1 LLFLFS
7 TLSKPHKKVKK
18 GKISLK
24 DTKEMVMINE
34 ILEHTTE
41 NMSKSIDALK
51 RDFATLRTGK
61 VTTGIVDNIKV
72 DYYGTMTAL
81 PQVGSVIAT
90 DATTISITPWEKS
103 LLGAIEKA
111 IQEANIGVNPNN
123 DGDFIK
129 LFFPPMTSEQRQEIV
144 KQAKGM
150 AEHAKISIRNV
161 RKDGNDK
168 IKKLEKEKEISEDES
183 KKAHDQIQKI
193 TDEYVTKVEE
203 AFKSKEADILKV

>member
-1 LLFLFS
+1 
-7 TLSKPHKKVKK
+7 
-18 GKISLK
+18 
-24 DTKEMVMINE
+24 MMIDEIFNE
-34 ILEHTTE
+34 TRE
-41 NMSKSIDALK
+41 NMNKSIEALR
-51 RDFATLRTGK
+51 RDFSTLRTGK

-81 PQVGSVIAT
+81 TQVGNVIAT

-150 AEHAKISIRNV
+150 VEHAKISVRNV
-161 RKDGNDK
+161 RKEANDK
-168 IKKLEKEKEISEDES
+168 VKKLEKAKEIGEDES
-183 KKAHDQIQKI
+183 KKAQENVQKI
-193 TDEYVTKVEE
+193 TDEHIAKIEE
-203 AFKSKEADILKV
+203 AFKTKEADILKV

>member
-1 LLFLFS
+1 
-7 TLSKPHKKVKK
+7 
-18 GKISLK
+18 
-24 DTKEMVMINE
+24 MVNE
-34 ILEHTTE
+34 IYEQTKA
-41 NMSKSIDALK
+41 NMQKSIDALK

-81 PQVGSVIAT
+81 NQVGNIIAT
-90 DATTISITPWEKS
+90 DATTISITPWEKT
-103 LLGAIEKA
+103 LLPVIEKA

-150 AEHAKISIRNV
+150 VEHAKISVRNV

-168 IKKLEKEKEISEDES
+168 IKKLEKDKEISEDES
-183 KKAHDQIQKI
+183 KKSQEQIQKI
-193 TDEYVTKVEE
+193 TDEYIAKIDET
-203 AFKSKEADILKV
+203 FKTKEADILKV

>member
-1 LLFLFS
+1 M
-7 TLSKPHKKVKK
+7 VNE
-18 GKISLK
+18 IYEQ
-24 DTKEMVMINE
+24 TKE
-34 ILEHTTE
+34 
-41 NMSKSIDALK
+41 NMQKSIDALK

-81 PQVGSVIAT
+81 NQVGNIIAT
-90 DATTISITPWEKS
+90 DATTISITPWEKT
-103 LLGAIEKA
+103 LLPVIEKA

-150 AEHAKISIRNV
+150 VENAKISVRNV
-161 RKDGNDK
+161 RKDGNDQ
-168 IKKLEKEKEISEDES
+168 IKKLEKDKEISEDDS
-183 KKAHDQIQKI
+183 KKSQEQIQKI
-193 TDEYVTKVEE
+193 TDEHIAKIDEV
-203 AFKSKEADILKV
+203 FKNKEADILKV

>member
-1 LLFLFS
+1 M
-7 TLSKPHKKVKK
+7 T
-18 GKISLK
+18 
-24 DTKEMVMINE
+24 TE
-34 ILEHTTE
+34 IFNQTTE
-41 NMSKSIDALK
+41 NMNKSIEALK

-81 PQVGSVIAT
+81 TQVGNVIAT

-103 LLGAIEKA
+103 LLSAIEKA

-150 AEHAKISIRNV
+150 VENAKIAIRNV

-183 KKAHDQIQKI
+183 KKAQEQIQKL
-193 TDEYVTKVEE
+193 TDDHVAKIDE
-203 AFKSKEADILKV
+203 AFKVKEADILKV

>member
-1 LLFLFS
+1 MVNEIFEQ
-7 TLSKPHKKVKK
+7 
-18 GKISLK
+18 
-24 DTKEMVMINE
+24 TKE
-34 ILEHTTE
+34 
-41 NMSKSIDALK
+41 NMQKGIEALK
-51 RDFATLRTGK
+51 RDFSSLRTGK

-81 PQVGSVIAT
+81 NQVGSVIAT
-90 DATTISITPWEKS
+90 DATTISITPWEKT
-103 LLGAIEKA
+103 LLPVIEKA

-150 AEHAKISIRNV
+150 VEHAKIAVRNV

-168 IKKLEKEKEISEDES
+168 IKKLEKDKEISEDES
-183 KKAHDQIQKI
+183 KKAQDQIQKI
-193 TDEYVTKVEE
+193 TDEFIAKVDET
-203 AFKSKEADILKV
+203 FKAKEADILKV

>member
-1 LLFLFS
+1 M
-7 TLSKPHKKVKK
+7 T
-18 GKISLK
+18 
-24 DTKEMVMINE
+24 NE
-34 ILEHTTE
+34 IFDNTTA
-41 NMSKSIDALK
+41 NMDKSIEALK

-81 PQVGSVIAT
+81 TQVGNVIAT
-90 DATTISITPWEKS
+90 DATTISITPWEKT
-103 LLGAIEKA
+103 LLPVIEKA

-150 AEHAKISIRNV
+150 VEHAKISIRNV
-161 RKDGNDK
+161 RKDSNDK
-168 IKKLEKEKEISEDES
+168 IKKLEKDKEISEDES
-183 KKAHDQIQKI
+183 KKAQDQIQKI
-193 TDEYVTKVEE
+193 TDEFVAKVDE
-203 AFKSKEADILKV
+203 AFKTKEADILKV